1 MNYLKKA
8 FKNLMLANIFW
19 LILGI
24 IATSAIFFSNGYAD
38 YNPTVLNITLASI
51 CDGMFIFSSFLANN
65 QGKLFKKIFGY

>member
-19 LILGI
+19 LIVGVI
-24 IATSAIFFSNGYAD
+24 TTSAIFFSNGYMD
-38 YNPTVLNITLASI
+38 YNPTVLNVTLASI
-51 CDGMFIFSSFLANN
+51 CDGMFVFSSILANN